1 MAALNLVCR
10 ALCSW
15 RPTSLGRSSPGRRQ
29 PTSSCRCS
37 LELPPHQPFT
47 PSISWA
53 VKAFA
58 LLASSSCA
66 PVGLAVGSCA
76 RSLPAA
82 EWTGATMRSGSCW
95 VGRPTK
101 ALGFWSCSAFRF
113 AGSWGGGVRV
123 TKMATRGSG
132 SAHTTATYT
141 TARETL
147 EPTLTNVV

>member
-1 MAALNLVCR
+1 MATQQFKAQPTNQQLSLLPR
-10 ALCSW
+10 A
-15 RPTSLGRSSPGRRQ
+15 TSLSVVH
-29 PTSSCRCS
+29 
-37 LELPPHQPFT
+37 PP
-47 PSISWA
+47 IYWA
-53 VKAFA
+53 VKAVA
-58 LLASSSCA
+58 LLASGSCA

>member
-1 MAALNLVCR
+1 MPVPCVRRDAMATQQFKA
-10 ALCSW
+10 
-15 RPTSLGRSSPGRRQ
+15 Q
-29 PTSSCRCS
+29 PTNQQLS
-37 LELPPHQPFT
+37 LLPRAT
-47 PSISWA
+47 SPSALHPPISWA

-101 ALGFWSCSAFRF
+101 ALGFWSCSVFRF